1 MVSLTLKVILH
12 VAENDSK
19 YRDVAPL
26 KKHKHFNTSPKSVP
40 SFNLFLKRG
49 RPAAL
54 NGIPSGVLFKNIF

>member
-26 KKHKHFNTSPKSVP
+26 SRHPRAAYKNSEIQSLYG
-40 SFNLFLKRG
+40 SFNKQDFVKRPG
-49 RPAAL
+49 
-54 NGIPSGVLFKNIF
+54 S

>member
-26 KKHKHFNTSPKSVP
+26 REELNSAAAIVALDKEKLKSLIAVEP
-40 SFNLFLKRG
+40 MTFRTPVGYSHQ
-49 RPAAL
+49 
-54 NGIPSGVLFKNIF
+54 